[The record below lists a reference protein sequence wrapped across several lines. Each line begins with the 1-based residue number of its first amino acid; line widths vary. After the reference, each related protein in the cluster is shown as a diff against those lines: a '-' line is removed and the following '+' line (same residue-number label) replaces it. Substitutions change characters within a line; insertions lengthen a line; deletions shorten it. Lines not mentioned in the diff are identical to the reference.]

1 MSTRWMRVMAA
12 AGLAVSSIL
21 AAAPAHADEC
31 LPLDVSCVAGD
42 VVDGVDDVVEDTVD
56 TVTDTVDPIAEETTN
71 TVDELVGGGQDDP
84 PAGGGDGGGAGD
96 GQGNAG
102 GGNGSSS
109 GRNGQDHRHGSASH
123 SSDDAR
129 LRGLGS
135 ATRPPIALGT
145 GSGGS
150 FGTSI
155 APASGPAGEQP
166 GLPHRIA
173 DTAAR
178 AAKSLAIVLVLLLA
192 AIGFVLIQDRLDKK
206 DPRLALAPLQSDV
219 ARFD

>member
-21 AAAPAHADEC
+21 AAAPAQADEC

-56 TVTDTVDPIAEETTN
+56 TVTDTVDPIAEGTTN
-71 TVDELVGGGQDDP
+71 TVDELLGGGQDDP
-84 PAGGGDGGGAGD
+84 PAGGGGGDGNGD

-102 GGNGSSS
+102 GGNG
-109 GRNGQDHRHGSASH
+109 GGGNGNGHGHRDGSASH

-150 FGTSI
+150 YGTSV

-192 AIGFVLIQDRLDKK
+192 AVGFVLIQGRLDKK

>member
-21 AAAPAHADEC
+21 AAAPAQADEC

-56 TVTDTVDPIAEETTN
+56 TVTDTVDPIAEGTTN
-71 TVDELVGGGQDDP
+71 TVDELLGGGQDDP
-84 PAGGGDGGGAGD
+84 PAGGGGGDGNGD

-102 GGNGSSS
+102 GGNG
-109 GRNGQDHRHGSASH
+109 GGGNGNGHGHRDGSARTSA
-123 SSDDAR
+123 DAAG
-129 LRGLGS
+129 LVGLGS

-150 FGTSI
+150 YGTSV

-192 AIGFVLIQDRLDKK
+192 AVGFVLIQDRLDKK

>member
-12 AGLAVSSIL
+12 AGLAVSSIF

-42 VVDGVDDVVEDTVD
+42 VVDGVDDVVEDTVN

-71 TVDELVGGGQDDP
+71 TVDELLGGGQDDP
-84 PAGGGDGGGAGD
+84 PAGGGGGGGNGD

-102 GGNGSSS
+102 GGNGSGG

-129 LRGLGS
+129 PLGLGS

-150 FGTSI
+150 YGTSI

-173 DTAAR
+173 ATAAR

-192 AIGFVLIQDRLDKK
+192 AVGFVLIQDRLDKK

-219 ARFD
+219 ERFD